1 MPRRAPTIE
10 EIEEIKA
17 RIVKRRDRHE
27 STTGVRARLYGMVHD
42 RLRHEV
48 RAMKRRAK

>member
-10 EIEEIKA
+10 EIEAVKK
-17 RIVKRRDRHE
+17 RIENRRDRHE
-27 STTGVRARLYGMVHD
+27 STSGVRARLYGLVHD